1 MSEQRPPAGT
11 PGAGG
16 AEGPGADSP
25 ASTGRGPGGNGTAAN
40 RDAAPRRPAHPPRP
54 FRPPFAGRPQEPGR
68 RPPGPPA
75 NPPQA
80 PSAKPAPDASAKTR
94 PTAPPAGAP
103 ASAAAEPQRPQ
114 APPKPNRAPT
124 ARRLILGSDPGVPY
138 SSRLSYAPDWLRPSI
153 RMRLTALYGGMFL
166 IAGVLLLGSVYLLVG
181 RNLADQKNSF
191 TLEIADNMRLIDE
204 FGRAYTS
211 EQVNALLEQQRAEQR
226 ELVLHSLLQQSLLA
240 LVLLSVIAIAFGYL
254 MAGRVLSPLGRITAA
269 ARAVAGTGGSG
280 LHRRIDLDGPD
291 DELKELADTF
301 DDMLERL
308 DRSFDSQRKFV
319 ANASHELRTPLAINR
334 TLLEVALG
342 DPEAPPELRDVG
354 DKLLAT
360 NERSERLIEGL
371 LLLARSENELTDR
384 KPVDLA
390 EVAGRAFE
398 QLGGEAGD
406 RGVEL
411 RGDFQPATVSGNQV
425 LLERVA
431 LNLAQN
437 AVRYNVPDGWV
448 EMSTSSVDGTTVL
461 TVANSGPVIP
471 PDGVESLF
479 EPFRRMRGDRT
490 ESDKGV
496 GLGLSIVRSVV
507 RAHGG
512 WIEAEPRAEG
522 GLIVRIGFPGV
533 RGGG

>member
-1 MSEQRPPAGT
+1 M
-11 PGAGG
+11 
-16 AEGPGADSP
+16 
-25 ASTGRGPGGNGTAAN
+25 
-40 RDAAPRRPAHPPRP
+40 
-54 FRPPFAGRPQEPGR
+54 
-68 RPPGPPA
+68 
-75 NPPQA
+75 
-80 PSAKPAPDASAKTR
+80 
-94 PTAPPAGAP
+94 
-103 ASAAAEPQRPQ
+103 
-114 APPKPNRAPT
+114 
-124 ARRLILGSDPGVPY
+124 
-138 SSRLSYAPDWLRPSI
+138 RPSI

-181 RNLADQKNSF
+181 RNLADQK
-191 TLEIADNMRLIDE
+191 LPEIRFENVSIYDR
-204 FGRAYTS
+204 FGRQIS
-211 EQVNALLEQQRAEQR
+211 PEEFNRVLEVQQSDQR
-226 ELVLHSLLQQSLLA
+226 DVVLHALLQQSLLA
-240 LVLLSVIAIAFGYL
+240 LVLLSVIAFGFGYL

-334 TLLEVALG
+334 TLLEVSLG
-342 DPEAPPELRDVG
+342 DPEVSPDLRELG
-354 DKLLAT
+354 GKLLAT

-390 EVAGRAFE
+390 EVATRTLE
-398 QLGGEAGD
+398 QLAGEAAD

-411 RGDFQPATVSGNQV
+411 RGDFREAEVSGNLV

-448 EMSTSSVDGTTVL
+448 EMSTSTVGGTALL
-461 TVANSGPVIP
+461 TVANSGPVVP

-490 ESDKGV
+490 ASDKGV

-512 WIEAEPRAEG
+512 WIEAEPRTEG
-522 GLIVRIGFPGV
+522 GLIVRIGLP
-533 RGGG
+533 

>member
-1 MSEQRPPAGT
+1 
-11 PGAGG
+11 
-16 AEGPGADSP
+16 
-25 ASTGRGPGGNGTAAN
+25 
-40 RDAAPRRPAHPPRP
+40 
-54 FRPPFAGRPQEPGR
+54 
-68 RPPGPPA
+68 
-75 NPPQA
+75 
-80 PSAKPAPDASAKTR
+80 
-94 PTAPPAGAP
+94 
-103 ASAAAEPQRPQ
+103 
-114 APPKPNRAPT
+114 
-124 ARRLILGSDPGVPY
+124 
-138 SSRLSYAPDWLRPSI
+138 
-153 RMRLTALYGGMFL
+153 MRLTALYGGMFL

-181 RNLADQKNSF
+181 QNLADQKPPDIRFNSDVVIRD
-191 TLEIADNMRLIDE
+191 TVS
-204 FGRAYTS
+204 G
-211 EQVNALLEQQRAEQR
+211 QVISPESFDRMLQARQGNQRD
-226 ELVLHSLLQQSLLA
+226 LVLHSLLQQSLLA
-240 LVLLSVIAIAFGYL
+240 LVLLSVIAFGFGYV

-269 ARAVAGTGGSG
+269 ARSVAGTGGSG

-301 DDMLERL
+301 DGMLERL
-308 DRSFDSQRKFV
+308 DRAFDSQRKFV

-342 DPEAPPELRDVG
+342 DPEVPPQLRELG

-390 EVAGRAFE
+390 EVAGRTFE
-398 QLGGEAGD
+398 QLGGDAAERD
-406 RGVEL
+406 LEL
-411 RGDFQPATVSGNQV
+411 RGDFADATVSGNLV

-437 AVRYNVPDGWV
+437 AVRYNVPGGWV
-448 EMSTSSVDGTTVL
+448 EMSTSTVDGSALL
-461 TVANSGPVIP
+461 TVANSGPVVP
-471 PDGVESLF
+471 PESVESLF

-522 GLIVRIGFPGV
+522 GLIVRIGFPEDTA
-533 RGGG
+533 GG

>member
-1 MSEQRPPAGT
+1 
-11 PGAGG
+11 
-16 AEGPGADSP
+16 
-25 ASTGRGPGGNGTAAN
+25 
-40 RDAAPRRPAHPPRP
+40 
-54 FRPPFAGRPQEPGR
+54 
-68 RPPGPPA
+68 
-75 NPPQA
+75 
-80 PSAKPAPDASAKTR
+80 
-94 PTAPPAGAP
+94 
-103 ASAAAEPQRPQ
+103 
-114 APPKPNRAPT
+114 
-124 ARRLILGSDPGVPY
+124 
-138 SSRLSYAPDWLRPSI
+138 LSYAPDWMRPSI

-181 RNLADQKNSF
+181 QNLANQKGPD
-191 TLEIADNMRLIDE
+191 IR
-204 FGRAYTS
+204 FGSDVIITDGRGNQITPG
-211 EQVNALLEQQRAEQR
+211 QFQQLLDARQGTQRDI
-226 ELVLHSLLQQSLLA
+226 VLHSLLQQSLLA
-240 LVLLSVIAIAFGYL
+240 LVLLSVIAFGFGYL

-301 DDMLERL
+301 DEMLERL
-308 DRSFDSQRKFV
+308 DRAFDSQRKFV

-342 DPEAPPELRDVG
+342 DPNVSPDLRELG
-354 DKLLAT
+354 GKILAT

-390 EVAGRAFE
+390 EVAGRTLE
-398 QLGGEAGD
+398 QLGAEAGE

-411 RGDFQPATVSGNQV
+411 RGDFQDATVSGNHV

-437 AVRYNVPDGWV
+437 AVRYNAPDGWV
-448 EMSTSSVDGTTVL
+448 EMSTSTAEGTALL
-461 TVANSGPVIP
+461 TVANSGPVVP
-471 PDGVESLF
+471 PENVESLF
-479 EPFRRMRGDRT
+479 EPFRRMRADRVA
-490 ESDKGV
+490 SDKGV

-512 WIEAEPRAEG
+512 WIEAESRPEG
-522 GLIVRIGFPGV
+522 GLILRIGFPDSPAAGA
-533 RGGG
+533 RPAAAPAG

>member
-1 MSEQRPPAGT
+1 M
-11 PGAGG
+11 
-16 AEGPGADSP
+16 
-25 ASTGRGPGGNGTAAN
+25 
-40 RDAAPRRPAHPPRP
+40 
-54 FRPPFAGRPQEPGR
+54 
-68 RPPGPPA
+68 
-75 NPPQA
+75 
-80 PSAKPAPDASAKTR
+80 
-94 PTAPPAGAP
+94 
-103 ASAAAEPQRPQ
+103 
-114 APPKPNRAPT
+114 
-124 ARRLILGSDPGVPY
+124 
-138 SSRLSYAPDWLRPSI
+138 SYAPDWLRPSI

-181 RNLADQKNSF
+181 RQLADQQPPR
-191 TLEIADNMRLIDE
+191 IE
-204 FGRAYTS
+204 FKSDVVIRNAAGDQISPDAFQQMLQQQ
-211 EQVNALLEQQRAEQR
+211 QVSNRD
-226 ELVLHSLLQQSLLA
+226 LVLHSLLQQSLLA
-240 LVLLSVIAIAFGYL
+240 LMLLSVIAFGFGYL

-301 DDMLERL
+301 DEMLERL
-308 DRSFDSQRKFV
+308 DRAFDSQRKFV

-342 DPEAPPELRDVG
+342 DPQVSPDLRELG

-390 EVAGRAFE
+390 EVAGRTME
-398 QLGGEAGD
+398 QLTGEAGE
-406 RGVEL
+406 RGVQL
-411 RGDFQPATVSGNQV
+411 RGDFGDATVSGNLV
-425 LLERVA
+425 LLERVT

-448 EMSTSSVDGTTVL
+448 EMSTSTVDGTALL

-471 PDGVESLF
+471 PDNVEALF

-512 WIEAEPRAEG
+512 WIEAEPRPEG
-522 GLIVRIGFPGV
+522 GLIVRIGFTGETAAA
-533 RGGG
+533 

>member
-1 MSEQRPPAGT
+1 MAENNDSAEHNDSTENNGLDDRGRRGASGATEASRAARPLAR
-11 PGAGG
+11 AGG
-16 AEGPGADSP
+16 PGPS
-25 ASTGRGPGGNGTAAN
+25 
-40 RDAAPRRPAHPPRP
+40 PRRPAHPPRP
-54 FRPPFAGRPQEPGR
+54 ARPPAAGASEGGSHRAGEAPPRPE
-68 RPPGPPA
+68 
-75 NPPQA
+75 
-80 PSAKPAPDASAKTR
+80 
-94 PTAPPAGAP
+94 APPA
-103 ASAAAEPQRPQ
+103 
-114 APPKPNRAPT
+114 PNRAPS
-124 ARRLILGSDPGVPY
+124 ARRIILGTDPGVPY
-138 SSRLSYAPDWLRPSI
+138 TSRLSYAPDWLRPSI

-181 RNLADQKNSF
+181 RNLANQQPLDFRFAPNVHILDGRGVEITPEELTRIQERWQSDQ
-191 TLEIADNMRLIDE
+191 R
-204 FGRAYTS
+204 G
-211 EQVNALLEQQRAEQR
+211 
-226 ELVLHSLLQQSLLA
+226 LVLHELLQQSLLA
-240 LVLLSVIAIAFGYL
+240 LVLLALIAFGFGYL

-269 ARAVAGTGGSG
+269 ARSVAGTGGSG

-301 DDMLERL
+301 DEMLEQL
-308 DRSFDSQRKFV
+308 DRAFDSQRKFV

-342 DPEAPPELRDVG
+342 DPEMPPQLRELADN
-354 DKLLAT
+354 LLAT

-371 LLLARSENELTDR
+371 LLLARSEHELTDR

-390 EVAGRAFE
+390 EVAGRTFE
-398 QLGGEAGD
+398 QTAAEAAE

-411 RGDFQPATVSGNQV
+411 RGDFQPATASGNAV

-448 EMSTSSVDGTTVL
+448 EMATSTVDGTALL

-471 PDGVESLF
+471 ADGVETLF

-490 ESDKGV
+490 ASEKGV

-522 GLIVRIGFPGV
+522 GLIMRIGFPA
-533 RGGG
+533 

>member
-1 MSEQRPPAGT
+1 
-11 PGAGG
+11 
-16 AEGPGADSP
+16 
-25 ASTGRGPGGNGTAAN
+25 
-40 RDAAPRRPAHPPRP
+40 
-54 FRPPFAGRPQEPGR
+54 
-68 RPPGPPA
+68 
-75 NPPQA
+75 
-80 PSAKPAPDASAKTR
+80 
-94 PTAPPAGAP
+94 
-103 ASAAAEPQRPQ
+103 
-114 APPKPNRAPT
+114 
-124 ARRLILGSDPGVPY
+124 
-138 SSRLSYAPDWLRPSI
+138 
-153 RMRLTALYGGMFL
+153 MRLTALYGGMFL

-181 RNLADQKNSF
+181 RSLANQQLLDIRFAQNVHIIDGRGVEITPQELTRMQERWQTDQRG
-191 TLEIADNMRLIDE
+191 I
-204 FGRAYTS
+204 
-211 EQVNALLEQQRAEQR
+211 
-226 ELVLHSLLQQSLLA
+226 VLHELLQQSLLA
-240 LVLLSVIAIAFGYL
+240 LVLLSLIAFGFGYL

-269 ARAVAGTGGSG
+269 ARSVAGTGGSG

-301 DDMLERL
+301 DEMLERL
-308 DRSFDSQRKFV
+308 DRAFDSQRKFV

-342 DPEAPPELRDVG
+342 DPDMPPQLRDLG
-354 DKLLAT
+354 DNLLAT

-371 LLLARSENELTDR
+371 LLLARSEHELTDR

-390 EVAGRAFE
+390 EVAGRTFE
-398 QLGGEAGD
+398 QTGAEAAE

-411 RGDFQPATVSGNQV
+411 RGDFQPATVSGNAV

-448 EMSTSSVDGTTVL
+448 EMATSTVEGTALL

-471 PDGVESLF
+471 ADGVETLF

-490 ESDKGV
+490 ASEKGV

-522 GLIVRIGFPGV
+522 GLIMRIGFPDRTAAEQKSG
-533 RGGG
+533 RA